1 MAVLPVPHNLVCWVI
16 DRDHLAE
23 PGEESR
29 VGYGQAMTDAQ
40 ATLDSFNAIVGRTHY
55 LSTGLRA
62 SDIPPEHRV
71 RFRLIDEDSEAHYGG
86 ACDARILTG
95 ELSDEDGDDL
105 GYNIDRFG
113 MDDSGAV
120 IGLYKTADLIAA
132 GALRK
137 NTDAEEA
144 IGVEAPA
151 RYGGEDWRMIYG

>member
-1 MAVLPVPHNLVCWVI
+1 MSDQRHYGNVMCWVI
-16 DRDHLAE
+16 DRDHLE
-23 PGEESR
+23 DGEDSR
-29 VGYGQAMTDAQ
+29 VGFGQVLTDAQ

-71 RFRLIDEDSEAHYGG
+71 RFRLIDEDCEAHYGG
-86 ACDARILTG
+86 ACDARVLTG
-95 ELSDEDGDDL
+95 ELSDEDGEDI

-132 GALRK
+132 GATSKRPGH
-137 NTDAEEA
+137 EHEA